1 MGRELAALAVARALL
16 SPARMVAFAVGVWVG
31 AALGACIM
39 GSLWAQDR
47 RTGSQP
53 LLATRTVRRPLPARR
68 MAASVH

>member
-16 SPARMVAFAVGVWVG
+16 SPARMVVFAVGVWVG

-39 GSLWAQDR
+39 GGLWAQAR
-47 RTGSQP
+47 RTDSQP
-53 LLATRTVRRPLPARR
+53 LPATRTVRRPLPARR